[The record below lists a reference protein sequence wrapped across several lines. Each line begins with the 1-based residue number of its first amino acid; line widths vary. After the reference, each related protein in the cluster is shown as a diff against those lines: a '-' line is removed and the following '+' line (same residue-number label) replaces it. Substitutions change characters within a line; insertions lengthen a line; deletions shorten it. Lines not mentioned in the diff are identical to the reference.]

1 MSINQFKID
10 MAEVRSLAADMTR
23 VDSRLTR
30 HAIPVV
36 RKAAVNIKDAMNADF
51 GKSRSFGALQGTVS
65 FDEIDGGF
73 GAEIGPTKRSG
84 SKRGLDFGA
93 NIAYFGSY
101 KGGGTVRDPWHAL
114 EDEYPSFIKHL
125 EDVAG
130 ELILGD

>member
-1 MSINQFKID
+1 MSVNQFKID

-23 VDSRLTR
+23 VDARLTR

-36 RKAAVNIKDAMNADF
+36 RKAGVNIKNAMQADLR
-51 GKSRSFGALQGTVS
+51 KSSDRGFRHVATTVS
-65 FDEIDGGF
+65 FDELDGGF
-73 GAEIGPTKRSG
+73 GVEVGP
-84 SKRGLDFGA
+84 GA
-93 NIAYFGSY
+93 GGELENIAYFGSY

-114 EDEYPSFIKHL
+114 DDEYPSFIKHL